1 MTIHQHLSAYLFHV
15 PEIDSP
21 AGNLDLLNMYYDPI
35 LLKSL
40 FLAELL
46 NKILTFLLRKQTF
59 FKKTDL
65 FQENRPFSRK
75 QTFFKKT
82 DLFQENRPLFM
93 KTVELCTLV
102 SCCINFFTNS
112 LDFIILTFYFGDLM
126 PLPLLSFKDITLDF
140 ATSTRGRYT
149 ENVQKYVLVFR
160 HLGLITSCPRWV
172 LVFYEKIRKQIM
184 MKSNQK

>member
-1 MTIHQHLSAYLFHV
+1 MFIIYLLISHWFHFC
-15 PEIDSP
+15 SP
-21 AGNLDLLNMYYDPI
+21 DTYDPI
-35 LLKSL
+35 LLKCLSSWQNFWIKYRPFYL
-40 FLAELL
+40 
-46 NKILTFLLRKQTF
+46 
-59 FKKTDL
+59 
-65 FQENRPFSRK
+65 ENRPFSRK

-93 KTVELCTLV
+93 KTEELCTLV

-172 LVFYEKIRKQIM
+172 LVFYDKIRKQIISM
-184 MKSNQK
+184 THIWYYNNC